1 MEKNRTIYKVVVV
14 EDSEED
20 RGLLERS
27 LEAYR
32 NFQVVGSLSTGFHV
46 SELIDNVHPDLLF
59 VDVELPGIQG
69 YDLVD
74 RLRNRVTWNMKVVF
88 YTAHPQYMLNAIR
101 VSAFDYLLKPFD
113 RKDLDGVVE
122 RFLEARNREDDAS
135 FPIQGMPSQFMSED
149 SGKKTFTIQLPTG
162 DIRILRLADIG
173 YFKFNAMRRCWEVF
187 LCNRKLL
194 TMRSSINANN
204 ILGFS
209 SQFMQIHKSYII
221 NVQYLAVIHADVC
234 MMFPPFDGEKLPI
247 SGKYKKELQ
256 SCFIRL

>member
-1 MEKNRTIYKVVVV
+1 MEKSRKTYRVVVI

-20 RGLLERS
+20 RGILERN
-27 LEAYR
+27 LESYGI
-32 NFQVVGSLSTGFHV
+32 FQIVGNLSTGFHAEDV
-46 SELIDNVHPDLLF
+46 VGNTHPDLLF

-69 YDLVD
+69 YDLVE
-74 RLRNRVTWNMKVVF
+74 RLRGQVTWNMKVVF

-113 RKDLDGVVE
+113 KKDLDGVVE
-122 RFLEARNREDDAS
+122 RFLQVRNRETEAASAGTDAVLPKTEEGS
-135 FPIQGMPSQFMSED
+135 R
-149 SGKKTFTIQLPTG
+149 KTFTIQLPTG
-162 DIRILRLADIG
+162 DIRILRLSDIG
-173 YFKFNAMRRCWEVF
+173 YFKFNALRRCWEVF

-194 TMRSSINANN
+194 TMRSSINANH

>member
-1 MEKNRTIYKVVVV
+1 MEKSRTTYKVVVI

-20 RGLLERS
+20 RGILERN
-27 LEAYR
+27 LETYSV
-32 NFQVVGSLSTGFHV
+32 FQVVGSLSTGFHAPA
-46 SELIDNVHPDLLF
+46 LIENTRPDLLF

-69 YDLVD
+69 YDLIE
-74 RLRNRVTWNMKVVF
+74 RLRGQVTWNMKVVF

-101 VSAFDYLLKPFD
+101 VSAFDYLLKPFEK
-113 RKDLDGVVE
+113 KDLDGVVE
-122 RFLEARNREDDAS
+122 RFLKARSREAEQAFAALPAALPESADDPAR
-135 FPIQGMPSQFMSED
+135 
-149 SGKKTFTIQLPTG
+149 KTFTIQLPTG
-162 DIRILRLADIG
+162 DIRILRLSDIG
-173 YFKFNAMRRCWEVF
+173 YFKFNALRRCWEVF

-234 MMFPPFDGEKLPI
+234 IMYPPFDNEKLPI

-256 SCFIRL
+256 NCFIRL